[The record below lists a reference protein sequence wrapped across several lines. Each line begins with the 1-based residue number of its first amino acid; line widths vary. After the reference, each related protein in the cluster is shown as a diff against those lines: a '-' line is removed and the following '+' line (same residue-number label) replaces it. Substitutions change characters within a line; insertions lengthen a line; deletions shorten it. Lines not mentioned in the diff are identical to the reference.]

1 MALIE
6 NKVSSAIGVQDV
18 WTNKIIN
25 YPISSAL
32 TNVGKS
38 IGSNNYNFEE
48 EQLLGGDR
56 IITRWYDNNCYRET
70 IEFRTESIN
79 NQYYFIEYYEYDLRP
94 DKTLDVEVSGE
105 TLTFDLHKTGKLEE
119 RLGSQQKYEL
129 YQRDK
134 NRNDFLIS
142 TREVLQRDIVNNRI
156 RIIEVVNNA
165 Q

>member
-25 YPISSAL
+25 YPTSSAL

-48 EQLLGGDR
+48 EQLLGSDR
-56 IITRWYDNNCYRET
+56 IITRQYDNNCYRET

-79 NQYYFIEYYEYDLRP
+79 NQYYFIEYYEYDTRP
-94 DKTLDVEVSGE
+94 DKTLDARVSGE
-105 TLTFDLHKTGKLEE
+105 TLTFDLHKTGNEVEKS
-119 RLGSQQKYEL
+119 GCSQKYEL
-129 YQRDK
+129 KQRDK
-134 NRNDFLIS
+134 NGNPSLIS
-142 TREVLQRDIVNNRI
+142 TREVNRYNENGRI
-156 RIIEVVNNA
+156 KIIETITNA

>member
-18 WTNKIIN
+18 QTNKIIN
-25 YPISSAL
+25 YPTSSAL

-56 IITRWYDNNCYRET
+56 IITRQYDNDCYRET

-94 DKTLDVEVSGE
+94 DKTLDAKVSGE
-105 TLTFDLHKTGKLEE
+105 ILTFDLHKTGEIE
-119 RLGSQQKYEL
+119 RPGSQKYEL

-134 NRNDFLIS
+134 NGNSSLIS
-142 TREVLQRDIVNNRI
+142 TREVNRYNENNGRI
-156 RIIEVVNNA
+156 KIIETITNA